1 VVDLADREANHR
13 AVTGAVGRD
22 RDRDRDRPTAE
33 AAAATAA
40 GGGGFVAVAAVAVV
54 QCHLVP
60 VLSTWKGRG

>member
-22 RDRDRDRPTAE
+22 RDRDRPTA

>member
-1 VVDLADREANHR
+1 MVDLADREANHR

-22 RDRDRDRPTAE
+22 RDRDRPTA

>member
-1 VVDLADREANHR
+1 LADREANHR
-13 AVTGAVGRD
+13 AVTGAVG
-22 RDRDRDRPTAE
+22 RDRDRPTAE

>member
-1 VVDLADREANHR
+1 MADREANHR
-13 AVTGAVGRD
+13 AVTGAVGRG
-22 RDRDRDRPTAE
+22 RDRDRPTV

>member
-1 VVDLADREANHR
+1 LADREANHR

-22 RDRDRDRPTAE
+22 RDRDRPTAA

>member
-13 AVTGAVGRD
+13 AVTGAVG

>member
-22 RDRDRDRPTAE
+22 RDRDRPTAA